1 MADARLGVTV
11 ETNMLAYAKGEGNA
25 PRCSVVRELP
35 ARSSTDEVML
45 PVQGLAETLQVL
57 ARHSRCSE
65 HQARHAGGDAPQML
79 LVTNVI
85 SVV

>member
-1 MADARLGVTV
+1 MADAKLRVAV
-11 ETNMLAYAKGEGNA
+11 DTNVLVCAEGEGNA
-25 PRCSVVRELP
+25 PRCSAVRELP
-35 ARSSTDEVML
+35 ARSSTDEVIL

-85 SVV
+85 SMV